1 MTGLKLLLTVMVKL
15 PLALKILVVTG
26 SHWFNGDA
34 TFALAS
40 KKYVRPDWPLV
51 ASSSRFDPNGS

>member
-1 MTGLKLLLTVMVKL
+1 VTVLVSVKL
-15 PLALKILVVTG
+15 NGPLVVSLLVATG

-40 KKYVRPDWPLV
+40 KE
-51 ASSSRFDPNGS
+51 